1 VDNSKDSNNLVSG
14 KTIAKNT
21 VYNLIGY
28 GIPLLFAVVLIPP
41 LINGLGKEKF
51 GILSLSW
58 VVIGYFSFFDFG
70 IARSLTKIISE
81 KIGINKI
88 EDIPEVFWISMF
100 LILGVGILFSVLLFF
115 FSPYFVKNVFNI
127 SEGLHKETVKTFYLV
142 AISIPLVT
150 TTAGLRGVLEAYQKF
165 GAINYI
171 RIILGAF
178 TFLGPLLCLIFTND
192 LFWIVLTLILMRL
205 IVWILYL
212 GQCFKVNNNLK
223 LNIKINFGMIKPI
236 LKLSG
241 WMSVSNITAPFILYA
256 DRFLIGAIVSAAA
269 LTYYVTPYE
278 IISKVL
284 LIPSAIVMVLFPAFS
299 ASFINKPEIS
309 SKLLLRGVKFIFLFL
324 YPIIFLI
331 ITFASEGMNLWL
343 GEIFSNKSTLI
354 LQLLAAGVFY
364 NSFAQLTFTYI
375 QGIGRADIT
384 AKLNIIEIPIY
395 LLAMWFGITRWGI
408 NGAALVWFLR
418 AFIDNILLFL
428 ISEKFATRFIDFKI
442 ITLFFIMSL
451 LFIVPV
457 MFVNLFAKTV
467 FTVLVLLVLVI
478 ISWKFVLL
486 KEEKILFLEKLKLIN
501 VRET

>member
-1 VDNSKDSNNLVSG
+1 MNNPVNPNELFRA
-14 KTIAKNT
+14 KTVAKNT
-21 VYNLIGY
+21 MYNLIGY
-28 GIPLLFAVVLIPP
+28 GLPLLVAVLLIPP
-41 LINGLGKEKF
+41 LIKGLGEEKF

-70 IARSLTKIISE
+70 IARSLTKIVSE
-81 KIGINKI
+81 KIGLNKI
-88 EDIPEVFWISMF
+88 EDIPGVFWISMF
-100 LILGVGILFSVLLFF
+100 LMLAIGILCSVVLFIFSTYLV
-115 FSPYFVKNVFNI
+115 SDVFNI
-127 SEGLHKETVKTFYLV
+127 SEELHKETVKTFYLL

-165 GAINYI
+165 GVINFI
-171 RIILGAF
+171 RIILGVF

-192 LFWIVLTLILMRL
+192 LFWIVLTLMLMRL
-205 IVWILYL
+205 IVWFLFL
-212 GQCFKVNNNLK
+212 KQCFKANNSLK
-223 LNIKINFGMIKPI
+223 LNIKINFGIIKPI

-241 WMSVSNITAPFILYA
+241 WMSLSNITAPFILYA
-256 DRFLIGAIVSAAA
+256 DRFLIGAIVSTAA

-278 IISKVL
+278 IISKFL
-284 LIPSAIVMVLFPAFS
+284 LIPGAIVMVLFPAFS
-299 ASFINKPEIS
+299 ASFINHPEIS

-331 ITFASEGMNLWL
+331 ITFASEGMNIWL
-343 GEIFSNKSTLI
+343 GEIFSNKSTVI

-364 NSFAQLTFTYI
+364 NSFAQVTFTFI

-395 LLAMWFGITRWGI
+395 LLAMWFGIKQWGI
-408 NGAALVWFLR
+408 YGAALVWFLR

-428 ISEKFATRFIDFKI
+428 ISERFATRFIDFKI
-442 ITLFFIMSL
+442 IILFFIMPL

-457 MFVNLFAKTV
+457 ILMNLYAKIV

-478 ISWKFVLL
+478 ISWKYVLL
-486 KEEKILFLEKLKLIN
+486 KEEKIFLLEKLRLIN